1 LERKL
6 GLVSI
11 LVGAFWLASSIA
23 ALIFGLTFI
32 GGTEDTI
39 LAPVNVTLD
48 TIDKVYND
56 IVEFKIV
63 GIPIGKV
70 AGQVVKPIKTAIKE
84 PLEALRNS
92 IERVFTTIKLVYTGV
107 TTWLALPQILLIY
120 TGLRLRKLGSKRL
133 RR

>member
-32 GGTEDTI
+32 GGIQDTI

-92 IERVFTTIKLVYTGV
+92 IERVFTTMKLVYTGV

>member
-1 LERKL
+1 MERKL